1 MGYESSDSTIQN
13 LTEGRRNASIKA
25 RVMRKWKN
33 ELIEKKGLYYIY
45 LILID
50 EEVQIK
56 LIMFFL
62 FVLF

>member
-1 MGYESSDSTIQN
+1 MAYESTKSTIEN

-33 ELIEKKGLYYIY
+33 ELTEKKGSYYID

-50 EEVQIK
+50 EEVRIK
-56 LIMFFL
+56 LIN
-62 FVLF
+62 VLL